1 MNKEAF
7 DLLLSTTGGK
17 LANDFARIQ
26 QQQNANSLGARFGR
40 TASGIGG
47 AVAGGARAVG
57 NAASGIAGGIAGG
70 ARAVGSGVAGAA
82 RQGAAS
88 LDNSIQSARAGVR
101 GAQQATRAA
110 TDPARSAVS
119 TMADVTRGNTPIATT
134 TRPPAPASTYAG
146 PTSSQ
151 FPSPPPQPPQYFSV
165 NRPASRNISAQQFE
179 DSFLPGQADPAG
191 SLDRAAG
198 VSPSPG
204 SLAASRIATQP
215 PSVDIS
221 VPRQGPG
228 MRQQVTS
235 FDQLPPEFQA
245 RFRERLASGSVQ
257 GANEQDAVASYNRHY
272 AGTANQL
279 RALSQQPRTAY
290 GSLGR
295 ADRGLSQSASLG
307 RLRAQA

>member
-7 DLLLSTTGGK
+7 DLLLSMVDTRTGK
-17 LANDFARIQ
+17 LSADRYY
-26 QQQNANSLGARFGR
+26 GGGGR
-40 TASGIGG
+40 THNAPKPTAAATLTNNFAQGVGPAYGQAARSVGNAAAS
-47 AVAGGARAVG
+47 AGSAVG

-82 RQGAAS
+82 RQDAAS
-88 LDNSIQSARAGVR
+88 LNNSIQSARAGVR
-101 GAQQATRAA
+101 SAQQATRAA

-165 NRPASRNISAQQFE
+165 NRPQA
-179 DSFLPGQADPAG
+179 PGPM
-191 SLDRAAG
+191 
-198 VSPSPG
+198 
-204 SLAASRIATQP
+204 
-215 PSVDIS
+215 
-221 VPRQGPG
+221 QGPG
-228 MRQQVTS
+228 MRGSVTS

-307 RLRAQA
+307 RLRSQA